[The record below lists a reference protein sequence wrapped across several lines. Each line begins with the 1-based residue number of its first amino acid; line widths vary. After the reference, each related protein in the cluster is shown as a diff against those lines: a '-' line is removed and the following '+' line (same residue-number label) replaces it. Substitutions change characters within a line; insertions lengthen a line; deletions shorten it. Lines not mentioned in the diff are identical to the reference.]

1 MDKPTTKVDVLKR
14 MHACRQEFYAAIDRI
29 PVEWM
34 TELALYDAW
43 TPKDLI
49 AHLASWDQS
58 LADRIA
64 AWRRGET
71 IPLFDEEMIETM
83 NANFLPRYHDM
94 PLHEVRALEASA
106 FAALEHQVI
115 ESSDTEIFEIGH
127 FPGLPIALEEL
138 IAGDTYEHY
147 PGHLSDL
154 MVWMQKKGL
163 D

>member
-1 MDKPTTKVDVLKR
+1 MIRPTTKVDVLKQ
-14 MHACRQEFYAAIDRI
+14 MHACRQDFYAAIDRI

-34 TELALYDAW
+34 TEIALYDNW

-49 AHLASWDQS
+49 AHLGSWDHS
-58 LADRIA
+58 LAERIA

-71 IPLFDEEMIETM
+71 VPLFDEDMIEAM
-83 NANFLPRYHDM
+83 NDHFLSRYRDM
-94 PLHEVRALEASA
+94 PLHEVRAMEASA

-115 ESSDTEIFEIGH
+115 ESSEAEIFEPGH
-127 FPGLPIALEEL
+127 FPGLYIPLEQM

-147 PGHLSDL
+147 PDHLNDL
-154 MVWMQKKGL
+154 LLWMQHNGL